1 MDDPIKTA
9 FSRVKNDISNLDNEI
24 YYIKQEILEIKSMLT
39 SLHEL
44 LNNKILSNISQESVG
59 IIPTDTPTV
68 KHIIPTLN
76 NHPTDTPT
84 VPQEVKGL
92 KSPNNEFSMRNEG
105 VPTDRQTDSQTVQQT
120 QKTPF
125 LPYPMHKSTDIAS
138 QSVESN
144 ILEASEILG
153 SLDRLKREIRLK
165 FKSLTQQ
172 EMLVFSTIYQLE
184 EKDPQNT
191 SYEGVAV
198 LLHLSESS
206 IRDYTQ
212 KLIKKG
218 IPLKKTKV
226 NNRKV
231 LLSISNELKK
241 IATLSTI
248 LQLREL

>member
-1 MDDPIKTA
+1 MEDPIKTA
-9 FSRVKNDISNLDNEI
+9 FSRVKNDISNLDNDVVLIKKEI
-24 YYIKQEILEIKSMLT
+24 SEIKSMLT

-44 LNNKILSNISQESVG
+44 LNSKILLNLSKESVG
-59 IIPTDTPTV
+59 IIPTDTSTNQ
-68 KHIIPTLN
+68 HSIPTLN
-76 NHPTDTPT
+76 NYPTDTPT

-92 KSPNNEFSMRNEG
+92 KSPNNEFSSGNEG

-120 QKTPF
+120 EKTPF
-125 LPYPMHKSTDIAS
+125 LPYQMQKSIDIVS

-191 SYEGVAV
+191 SYESVAS

-218 IPLKKTKV
+218 IPIKKTKV